1 MKDDNLFIALAHF
14 FFDFSHQRFQHD
26 MCLDISFLSCQVWL
40 FSFLELMTT
49 MLALMRGALG
59 LGALG
64 LGQALN
70 DLGDGAGISDCCRL
84 YFNEVSKR
92 RLPFP

>member
-14 FFDFSHQRFQHD
+14 FFDFSYQRFQHD
-26 MCLDISFLSCQVWL
+26 MYLDISFLFCQVWL
-40 FSFLELMTT
+40 FSFVELMTT
-49 MLALMRGALG
+49 MLALM

-70 DLGDGAGISDCCRL
+70 NLGDVAGISDCCRL